1 MLAVIHVSDC
11 FSFLYKDKIFSGI
24 EKIVPL
30 RNVNVVCVVDMKAKQ
45 ALCSLC
51 QNLLG
56 WVTSNELG
64 LGKYP

>member
-1 MLAVIHVSDC
+1 MFQIV
-11 FSFLYKDKIFSGI
+11 FLFYIKIKSFSGI
-24 EKIVPL
+24 KKIVPL
-30 RNVNVVCVVDMKAKQ
+30 RNVVCVVDMKAKQ

-56 WVTSNELG
+56 WVTSNKLG